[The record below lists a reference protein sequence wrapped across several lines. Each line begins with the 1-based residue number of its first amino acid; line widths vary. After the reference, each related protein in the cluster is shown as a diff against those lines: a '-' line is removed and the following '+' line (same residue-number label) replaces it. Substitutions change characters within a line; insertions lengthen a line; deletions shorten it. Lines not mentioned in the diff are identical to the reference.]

1 MDINLTDKQHTALEY
16 MKNGRN
22 VFLTGPAG
30 TGKSYL
36 LEVFINWYKTN
47 NYLDDESHQT
57 VYITS
62 TTGLSALLI
71 KGMTIHRFAGIGIG
85 DKDVET
91 YFKKII
97 KIKEIRRRWQRVNVL
112 IIDEISMMDAELFD
126 KLEELARKIRRDD
139 RPFGGIQIIL
149 SGDFLQLPPIGDTKF
164 CFESKS
170 WNFINKTF
178 YFTEIVRQNNS
189 TLQNVL
195 NKVRLGIVDNDVKEL
210 LNSCIDKN
218 LIHED
223 NIKPTLLFS
232 IKNKVI
238 DYNNREL
245 KKITDSGKKHCEYN
259 ATYDFNKK
267 LDKEESIYKD
277 LINKQYYIED
287 KIILSIDS
295 QVMLTI
301 NMPESNLANGSKGI
315 VIDFDEFDN
324 PIILFSNKKV
334 LAIQPHEYI
343 LEEGKVIVKKR
354 QLPLI
359 LAWAITI
366 HKAQGMT
373 LDFIKTDIGYSIF
386 EYGQAYVVL
395 SRIKSIDGLSLIN
408 IDYSKIK
415 AHPKILEYYNK
426 FIE

>member
-178 YFTEIVRQNNS
+178 YFTE
-189 TLQNVL
+189 TL
-195 NKVRLGIVDNDVKEL
+195 
-210 LNSCIDKN
+210 
-218 LIHED
+218 
-223 NIKPTLLFS
+223 
-232 IKNKVI
+232 
-238 DYNNREL
+238 
-245 KKITDSGKKHCEYN
+245 
-259 ATYDFNKK
+259 
-267 LDKEESIYKD
+267 
-277 LINKQYYIED
+277 
-287 KIILSIDS
+287 
-295 QVMLTI
+295 
-301 NMPESNLANGSKGI
+301 
-315 VIDFDEFDN
+315 
-324 PIILFSNKKV
+324 
-334 LAIQPHEYI
+334 
-343 LEEGKVIVKKR
+343 
-354 QLPLI
+354 
-359 LAWAITI
+359 
-366 HKAQGMT
+366 
-373 LDFIKTDIGYSIF
+373 
-386 EYGQAYVVL
+386 
-395 SRIKSIDGLSLIN
+395 
-408 IDYSKIK
+408 
-415 AHPKILEYYNK
+415 
-426 FIE
+426 

>member
-36 LEVFINWYKTN
+36 LEIFINWYKTN

-97 KIKEIRRRWQRVNVL
+97 KIKEIRRRWQSINVL

-149 SGDFLQLPPIGDTKF
+149 SGDFLQLPPIGNTKF

-210 LNSCIDKN
+210 LDSCIDKN

-245 KKITDSGKKHCEYN
+245 KKIIDSGKKHCEYN
-259 ATYDFNKK
+259 AKYDFNKK

-373 LDFIKTDIGYSIF
+373 LDFIKTDIGNSIF

>member
-1 MDINLTDKQHTALEY
+1 

-126 KLEELARKIRRDD
+126 KLEELARKIRRND

-245 KKITDSGKKHCEYN
+245 KKIIDSGKKHCEYN